1 MKIEASMVNMASK
14 REYASY
20 VHKKQVVVE
29 SREEEAAAIFDMSLE
44 KSEKDLVTDI
54 KEHEKNAEA
63 QRKEQQE
70 KNLAEYLSNMLKSN
84 KLNNQPKQ
92 RIKAPEDL
100 ELQCLRKIIENLNN
114 YFNKKYGKKCAK
126 AESNYESYMRSAQS
140 SLSFSGSLSIGME
153 GAISTGGQGM
163 ASQGG
168 STWVRTTAT
177 SAFVTEV
184 EHTTFETTGMV
195 KTSDGREISF
205 GVSLEMSRAF
215 CAKYDSLVQEEIIFT
230 DPLIINMDGNVG
242 NVSDQKFLFDL
253 NSDGQEEEVSFAG
266 QGSGFL
272 AIDKNKDGK
281 INDGN
286 ELFGTKSGNGF
297 KDLAEYDSDHNGWID
312 ENDEIFDDLRVWTK
326 GPNGEDRLV
335 SLLESDVGAIYLG
348 YTDTEFTLNNFE
360 SNEVNGMVR
369 STGVFLKESG
379 GVGTVQHV
387 DLAL

>member
-54 KEHEKNAEA
+54 KEHEKNAET